1 MIEFTKM
8 HGIGNDYIYI
18 NMIDRKNQVSNISA
32 FTRYICN
39 RHFGVGADGVILI
52 KKSTIADIKM
62 EIFNSD
68 GSIAEMCGNG
78 IRCFA
83 KYCYEYDIVKK
94 KEFDIE
100 TLAGIRHVFLKIRN
114 EEVQQVTV
122 NMGKAI
128 FLEKERTKIIA
139 KDWNLEGMKVSVGNP
154 HFVIITK
161 NVDEIDVEKYGSY
174 IENYSEFPDKT
185 NVEFVEVLGN
195 MSIKMRVWERG
206 SGETLACGTGACAV
220 FAVCY
225 FNKLIRDYAN
235 VYLRGGPLNIRI
247 NRASE
252 EIFMTGLA
260 TKICDGTI
268 LDYQV

>member
-83 KYCYEYDIVKK
+83 KYCYGYNGGQ
-94 KEFDIE
+94 
-100 TLAGIRHVFLKIRN
+100 L
-114 EEVQQVTV
+114 
-122 NMGKAI
+122 
-128 FLEKERTKIIA
+128 
-139 KDWNLEGMKVSVGNP
+139 
-154 HFVIITK
+154 
-161 NVDEIDVEKYGSY
+161 Y
-174 IENYSEFPDKT
+174 ICHD
-185 NVEFVEVLGN
+185 
-195 MSIKMRVWERG
+195 
-206 SGETLACGTGACAV
+206 
-220 FAVCY
+220 
-225 FNKLIRDYAN
+225 
-235 VYLRGGPLNIRI
+235 
-247 NRASE
+247 
-252 EIFMTGLA
+252 
-260 TKICDGTI
+260 
-268 LDYQV
+268 